1 MFIIFAEVVS
11 ENLRDT
17 LTIIADVITWLIVGG
32 LAGSL
37 AGMLIK
43 RRKEGFGYLANLG
56 IGLVGAMIGGLLFK
70 LFRID
75 LGLLSQITISLQEIV
90 AGVLGALL
98 FLAIL
103 WGVQKYWAKKGIAN

>member
-1 MFIIFAEVVS
+1 MFIVFAEMAS
-11 ENLRDT
+11 ENVRDT
-17 LTIIADVITWLIVGG
+17 LTIIADVIAWLIVGG

-43 RRKEGFGYLANLG
+43 GRKEGFGYLMNLG
-56 IGLVGAMIGGLLFK
+56 IGLIGALIGGLLFK

-75 LGLLSQITISLQEIV
+75 LGLIAQIAISLQEIV

-103 WGVQKYWAKKGIAN
+103 WGIQKYWAKKEIAK